1 MSEGSFRNDG
11 TSDAYVP
18 KGYPAVPDLEL
29 TQALVRAARVV
40 GPKHELGVHAGLNVT
55 DDAFYAESPAWT
67 EQMSGLGLLNVEME
81 SSALFVVARQ
91 RGLRAGMVC
100 AVSSNLVAGTSVY
113 DEEAH
118 RRLAVGWGA
127 SVEAA
132 LEAIVELASDGPWA
146 STSTRT
152 SRAGSPGHGRG
163 PRPPDGRPA
172 PAEGWDAALRM
183 REPADLTV
191 YLGHVAAAY
200 PVLARPSPCA
210 ASRARPSKTRR
221 RTADYLEIRFRP
233 HDHARPGS
241 TSPSDQAA
249 CAGLDEG
256 RRATGCR
263 SGWSCAPAPPDEET
277 NRAVARAALRR
288 QAGRRGVRRRR
299 RRAALAVARAV
310 PRVLRDRGRGGPGVD
325 RPRG

>member
-1 MSEGSFRNDG
+1 VSIVDKSSVGIGARQFHIDIAPGEVSTVALLPGDPFRVPLVAEQLEDAREIAHKREHRTMVGTFRGRQVTVTSTGMGCPSTAIAVEELARVGVTSFIRVGSTGALQPGIEPGDLIVSEGSFRNDG

-40 GPKHELGVHAGLNVT
+40 GPKHDLGVHAGLNVT

-132 LEAIVELASDGPWA
+132 LEAIVDLA
-146 STSTRT
+146 
-152 SRAGSPGHGRG
+152 
-163 PRPPDGRPA
+163 
-172 PAEGWDAALRM
+172 L
-183 REPADLTV
+183 
-191 YLGHVAAAY
+191 
-200 PVLARPSPCA
+200 
-210 ASRARPSKTRR
+210 
-221 RTADYLEIRFRP
+221 
-233 HDHARPGS
+233 
-241 TSPSDQAA
+241 
-249 CAGLDEG
+249 
-256 RRATGCR
+256 
-263 SGWSCAPAPPDEET
+263 
-277 NRAVARAALRR
+277 
-288 QAGRRGVRRRR
+288 
-299 RRAALAVARAV
+299 
-310 PRVLRDRGRGGPGVD
+310 
-325 RPRG
+325 